1 VAVEISLSLRI
12 TALRY
17 CMVLIRAAT
26 QDDAGSI
33 SRVHIESWRTTYRGI
48 VPDQFLA
55 DLNAEERT
63 VRWREVID
71 SDPYVLI
78 AERDG
83 QIVGFI
89 SGGAIREP
97 LEKYDAE
104 LFAIYLLAEVQ
115 GNGIGT
121 SLLMELAKRL
131 DEGGFQSMA
140 VWVLEANESRGF
152 YEKSGAVRVTAKEIE
167 IGGVLLPV
175 VAYAWPSLKTVVAL
189 EHFQ

>member
-1 VAVEISLSLRI
+1 
-12 TALRY
+12 
-17 CMVLIRAAT
+17 MVLIRAAA
-26 QDDAGSI
+26 QDDADSI

-48 VPDQFLA
+48 VPDKFLA

-63 VRWREVID
+63 IRWREVID
-71 SDPYVLI
+71 SDPNVLI
-78 AERDG
+78 AKRDG
-83 QIVGFI
+83 QVVGFI

-97 LEKYDAE
+97 LEEYDAE

-115 GNGIGT
+115 GKGIGT

-140 VWVLEANESRGF
+140 VWVLEANASRRF
-152 YEKSGAVRVTAKEIE
+152 YEKSGAVRVTEKEIE

-175 VAYAWPSLKTVVAL
+175 AAYAWPSIKAIVAL
-189 EHFQ
+189 ERVH

>member
-1 VAVEISLSLRI
+1 
-12 TALRY
+12 
-17 CMVLIRAAT
+17 MVLIRAAA
-26 QDDAGSI
+26 QDDADSI

-48 VPDQFLA
+48 VPDKFLA

-63 VRWREVID
+63 IRWREVID
-71 SDPYVLI
+71 SDPNVLI
-78 AERDG
+78 AKRDG
-83 QIVGFI
+83 QVVGFI

-97 LEKYDAE
+97 LEEYDAE

-115 GNGIGT
+115 GKGIGT

>member
-1 VAVEISLSLRI
+1 
-12 TALRY
+12 
-17 CMVLIRAAT
+17 MVLIRAAT

-33 SRVHIESWRTTYRGI
+33 SQVHIESWRTTYRGI

-63 VRWREVID
+63 VRWREVLK
-71 SDPYVLI
+71 SDPYIFI

-83 QIVGFI
+83 QVIGFI

-97 LEKYDAE
+97 LEKHDAE
-104 LFAIYLLAEVQ
+104 LFAIYLLDEVQ
-115 GNGIGT
+115 GKGIGT

-140 VWVLEANESRGF
+140 VWVLEANASRGF

-175 VAYAWPSLKTVVAL
+175 AAYAWPSLKAIVAL
-189 EHFQ
+189 ERAH

>member
-1 VAVEISLSLRI
+1 
-12 TALRY
+12 
-17 CMVLIRAAT
+17 MVLIRAAT

-33 SRVHIESWRTTYRGI
+33 SQVHIESWRTTYRGI

-55 DLNAEERT
+55 DLNLEERT
-63 VRWREVID
+63 VRWREVLK
-71 SDPYVLI
+71 SDPYIFI

-83 QIVGFI
+83 QVIGFI

-97 LEKYDAE
+97 LEKSDAE
-104 LFAIYLLAEVQ
+104 LFAIYLLDEVQ

-121 SLLMELAKRL
+121 SLLIELAKRL
-131 DEGGFQSMA
+131 DEGGFKSMA
-140 VWVLEANESRGF
+140 VWVLEANASRGF

-175 VAYAWPSLKTVVAL
+175 AAYAWPSLKAIIAL
-189 EHFQ
+189 ERFSRMV

>member
-1 VAVEISLSLRI
+1 
-12 TALRY
+12 
-17 CMVLIRAAT
+17 MVPIRAAT

-33 SRVHIESWRTTYRGI
+33 SRVHVESWRTTYRGV

-55 DLNAEERT
+55 ELDVEERAA
-63 VRWREVID
+63 RWREVLK
-71 SDPYVLI
+71 SDPYIFI

-83 QIVGFI
+83 EIVGFI

-97 LEKYDAE
+97 LEKHDAE

-115 GNGIGT
+115 GKGIGT

-140 VWVLEANESRGF
+140 VWVLEANASRGF
-152 YEKSGAVRVTAKEIE
+152 YEKSGAIRATEKEIE

-175 VAYAWPSLKTVVAL
+175 VAYAWPSLKAIVGL
-189 EHFQ
+189 EHVP

>member
-1 VAVEISLSLRI
+1 
-12 TALRY
+12 
-17 CMVLIRAAT
+17 MVLIRAAT